1 MSNQAAIRQAGN
13 LASLAA
19 AHLVVCAEAE
29 QSLALLQRP
38 SSPLGMKHLYGFYF
52 HIYFVRRKQKCDISE
67 TETNEMNTIIKKR
80 YNLVG

>member
-52 HIYFVRRKQKCDISE
+52 YIR
-67 TETNEMNTIIKKR
+67 
-80 YNLVG
+80 

>member
-19 AHLVVCAEAE
+19 AHLVCAEAQ

-52 HIYFVRRKQKCDISE
+52 HIYFVRQE
-67 TETNEMNTIIKKR
+67 TKM
-80 YNLVG
+80 